1 MEDDGRRKF
10 LGICLGGLALVAA
23 GSVAYPIFRFLAP
36 REAKGPLGKFEIP
49 EKDIVPGDARFF
61 DFNGTTAVLINTRD
75 AGFIALS
82 AVCTHLGCI
91 VQWQKDKQQFL
102 CPCHAGQYTEGG
114 TVIAG
119 PPPKPLPRLPFTV
132 ANGIITV
139 G

>member
-1 MEDDGRRKF
+1 MEDGGRRKF
-10 LGICLGGLALVAA
+10 LGVCLGGLALAAA
-23 GSVAYPIFRFLAP
+23 GAVAYPVFRYLSPQEPA
-36 REAKGPLGKFEIP
+36 GTSGKVEIP
-49 EKDIVPGDARFF
+49 EKDVVPGDARFF
-61 DFNGTTAVLINTRD
+61 SFNGTTAVLANSRNI
-75 AGFIALS
+75 GFIALS

-102 CPCHAGQYTEGG
+102 CPCHAGQYTENG
-114 TVIAG
+114 TVIGG